1 MSIDATSYG
10 LNPGVTTDTFT
21 QTLMTMPPSQ
31 EKRDEAN
38 RLCDR
43 WGQMDT
49 AAINWKLHW
58 QRVYEFIVPRKEDVI
73 AVRMPGDDRE
83 SDIYDTTPVL
93 ANEQLA
99 SALHSM
105 LTNPELRFFEL
116 LFGDPKLDDLPAVK
130 QWCEESADRM

>member
-1 MSIDATSYG
+1 MSTDATSYG

-21 QTLMTMPPSQ
+21 QTLMTKPPSQ
-31 EKRDEAN
+31 EKRDEAQ
-38 RLCDR
+38 RLSDR

-83 SDIYDTTPVL
+83 SDI
-93 ANEQLA
+93 
-99 SALHSM
+99 
-105 LTNPELRFFEL
+105 
-116 LFGDPKLDDLPAVK
+116 
-130 QWCEESADRM
+130 